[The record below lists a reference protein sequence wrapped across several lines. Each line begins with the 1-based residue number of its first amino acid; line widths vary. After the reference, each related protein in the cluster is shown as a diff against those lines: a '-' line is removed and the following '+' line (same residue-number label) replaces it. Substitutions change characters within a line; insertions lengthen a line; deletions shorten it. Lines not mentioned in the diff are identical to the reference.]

1 MAKQASTILRVK
13 NGPAEFSFLP
23 SNPMTTGGSA
33 MWSIRWLSPPW
44 WFAWN
49 RIHYFKRCLHCELP
63 CRVRN
68 FPESWGAG
76 SQLWRGWDVML
87 KCAFL
92 PAIIVD
98 KRYYANKTR
107 VTDKLKTKTG
117 REWRNPQGSIIKQ
130 TAGCLRKEI
139 NINAAYS

>member
-1 MAKQASTILRVK
+1 MGSWFSALKGLRCYV
-13 NGPAEFSFLP
+13 E
-23 SNPMTTGGSA
+23 M
-33 MWSIRWLSPPW
+33 
-44 WFAWN
+44 
-49 RIHYFKRCLHCELP
+49 C
-63 CRVRN
+63 
-68 FPESWGAG
+68 
-76 SQLWRGWDVML
+76 
-87 KCAFL
+87 FL